1 MWKQVNNGSTINT
14 VGSENGVIIKDEE
27 FDLSARITIERNGE
41 TAPFS
46 ITCGIYGLFAH
57 TAFSGNKVDAVK
69 KYEEMKNEIQ
79 TFLLLNESL
88 NEADVSDWGGNFANK
103 Y

>member
-14 VGSENGVIIKDEE
+14 VGSENGIIINDEE
-27 FDLSARITIERNGE
+27 FDLGARITLEKDGQ

-46 ITCGIYGLFAH
+46 ITCGIYGLFVH
-57 TAFSGNKVDAVK
+57 TAFFGNSIESTQ
-69 KYEEMKNEIQ
+69 KYEKIKLEIQ
-79 TFLLLNESL
+79 AFLLDESINE
-88 NEADVSDWGGNFANK
+88 NGIYDWCSNFANK